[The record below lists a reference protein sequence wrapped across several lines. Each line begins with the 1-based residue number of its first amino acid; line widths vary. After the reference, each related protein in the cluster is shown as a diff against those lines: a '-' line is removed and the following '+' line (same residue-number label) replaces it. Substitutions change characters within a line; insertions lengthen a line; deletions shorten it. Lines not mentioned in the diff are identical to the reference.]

1 MMEIRLDLLIL
12 ILGFS
17 ALCSPVLSD
26 VVLSK
31 VDRRIDLTSQIVRSF
46 TTLKVENTGVNKVSE
61 LLLPFPDHQA
71 KNLAFLMVTTIE
83 EKGKSK
89 SFSNPLTVQLIN
101 PEGMPPALTWYSV
114 SLPKE
119 LGKGERLTLEIR
131 AIFTHTLQPFPEKI
145 TQADIQLVVFQD
157 SAYYLSPYSVKA
169 QSLTVKLPEPRVESY
184 TKLENT
190 KVSGSEIK
198 YGPYE
203 NLPSFSYSAIAIH
216 FVSNTPFAVAQE
228 LVREV
233 EISHWGNVQ
242 ITEHYSLVHAGA
254 QSTGEFS
261 RLDYQARPHIR
272 GASAFRHL
280 VAKLPPRAHS
290 VYYRDEIGN
299 ISTSNLWSDST
310 KTQLEIEPRYPMFG
324 GWKTSFTIGYGLPL
338 QDFLFHSEGRR
349 FLNISFGCPMNE
361 LVIDNLILKVVLPEG
376 SKDISVSVP
385 FPVKQSQELK
395 FSHLDMVG
403 RPVVVLEKTNAVPE
417 HNQYFQVYYR
427 FSSLSLLREPLML
440 ISGFFLF
447 FLACIIYLRTDLT
460 ISKSSASYLAKLQWD
475 EVQASIQ
482 QFLGLVNRSLAI
494 HDRLEASLRD
504 LSRTGDVQACKAT
517 RKAVDSALKEISR
530 ELSSSQK
537 PLITSLQSSSQAA
550 HILPKVDE
558 LIAKEKELQDKL
570 LAKHSAVVDSFEKK
584 SGRREIENRVA
595 VLQQRITVLRQEI
608 DDLLEVIDEI

>member
-1 MMEIRLDLLIL
+1 MGDFGLSVNSCLTGSNLGIL
-12 ILGFS
+12 F
-17 ALCSPVLSD
+17 C
-26 VVLSK
+26 
-31 VDRRIDLTSQIVRSF
+31 Q
-46 TTLKVENTGVNKVSE
+46 VENTGVGKVSE

-119 LGKGERLTLEIR
+119 LGKAERLTLEIR

-261 RLDYQARPHIR
+261 RYLHFY
-272 GASAFRHL
+272 
-280 VAKLPPRAHS
+280 
-290 VYYRDEIGN
+290 
-299 ISTSNLWSDST
+299 
-310 KTQLEIEPRYPMFG
+310 
-324 GWKTSFTIGYGLPL
+324 
-338 QDFLFHSEGRR
+338 
-349 FLNISFGCPMNE
+349 
-361 LVIDNLILKVVLPEG
+361 
-376 SKDISVSVP
+376 
-385 FPVKQSQELK
+385 
-395 FSHLDMVG
+395 
-403 RPVVVLEKTNAVPE
+403 
-417 HNQYFQVYYR
+417 
-427 FSSLSLLREPLML
+427 
-440 ISGFFLF
+440 
-447 FLACIIYLRTDLT
+447 II
-460 ISKSSASYLAKLQWD
+460 
-475 EVQASIQ
+475 
-482 QFLGLVNRSLAI
+482 F
-494 HDRLEASLRD
+494 
-504 LSRTGDVQACKAT
+504 
-517 RKAVDSALKEISR
+517 
-530 ELSSSQK
+530 
-537 PLITSLQSSSQAA
+537 
-550 HILPKVDE
+550 
-558 LIAKEKELQDKL
+558 
-570 LAKHSAVVDSFEKK
+570 
-584 SGRREIENRVA
+584 
-595 VLQQRITVLRQEI
+595 
-608 DDLLEVIDEI
+608 